1 MRNYRYGGF
10 RLIENIW
17 TIIGIAVLWIYVII
31 SLILDVSYAFTLC
44 PAFLAT
50 ICMWQLIRLHME
62 QFTLQED
69 AIISYVW
76 KNTRIINLPSELTL
90 IVSCADVHIPL
101 DAPAFFRPVSKVAKR
116 KYSISILQQVQPSYA
131 INMIHNVQVDKYA
144 MSIIRRIFDGHQFIY
159 DFVCNQHMLEQLIRN
174 RTCSLIVPK
183 SLLNEVCI
191 DSMDVDLIVD
201 EEY

>member
-10 RLIENIW
+10 RLRDNIW
-17 TIIGIAVLWIYVII
+17 TITGITVLWIYVII
-31 SLILDVSYAFTLC
+31 SRILEVSYAFTLLA
-44 PAFLAT
+44 AFLAT

-62 QFTLQED
+62 QFTLQEN
-69 AIISYVW
+69 AIISYIG

-101 DAPAFFRPVSKVAKR
+101 DAPAFFRPVSKVVKG

-131 INMIHNVQVDKYA
+131 INMIHNVQVDKNA
-144 MSIIRRIFDGHQFIY
+144 MSIIRRIFDGYQFIY
-159 DFVCNQHMLEQLIRN
+159 DFICNQHMLEQLIHN

-183 SLLNEVCI
+183 SLMDEVNI
-191 DSMDVDLIVD
+191 DSMDVNLIVD